1 MQTVNAGL
9 GRGRSMK
16 RYRARPIPMG
26 ALPMADSAFF
36 TAGGA
41 PPHDLLIFG
50 IDVGGNL
57 AEARAT
63 TRAPSAT
70 NGERP

>member
-1 MQTVNAGL
+1 
-9 GRGRSMK
+9 
-16 RYRARPIPMG
+16 
-26 ALPMADSAFF
+26 MADGAFF

-41 PPHDLLIFG
+41 PPHDLFIFG
-50 IDVGGNL
+50 IDVGGNF
-57 AEARAT
+57 ADARAT